1 MNLRN
6 LFRLR
11 TVRQKLIMIS
21 KIAGI
26 ILIVSYI
33 ISTRLPVEPDI
44 SLWIW
49 LFFVTALVLALDYLM
64 RLFISNPVAELSRA
78 ARQMAQLDFSSPC
91 SIDTNDDFEELAKN
105 LNTMAQNLQQTFASL
120 EDANMKLE
128 QDVEQKKRLLSERK
142 ELVDSLSHEMKTPL
156 GVIRAYAEG
165 LQDET
170 DEQKRQRYA
179 EVILT
184 ETERMS
190 QLITTLLDLSA
201 LENGAA
207 RCIRNASTS

>member
-26 ILIVSYI
+26 ILIISYI

-78 ARQMAQLDFSSPC
+78 AA
-91 SIDTNDDFEELAKN
+91 SIR
-105 LNTMAQNLQQTFASL
+105 TMISRSW
-120 EDANMKLE
+120 
-128 QDVEQKKRLLSERK
+128 QK
-142 ELVDSLSHEMKTPL
+142 T
-156 GVIRAYAEG
+156 
-165 LQDET
+165 
-170 DEQKRQRYA
+170 
-179 EVILT
+179 
-184 ETERMS
+184 
-190 QLITTLLDLSA
+190 
-201 LENGAA
+201 
-207 RCIRNASTS
+207 